1 MNALSRWNPVRELEE
16 FQNRILSAFHP
27 ANGRADNG
35 RESLSEW
42 SPLVNI
48 TEDEKEYLI
57 AAEIP
62 EVKKEDVKVTLENGV
77 LTITGERKWENEEKN
92 KKRHLI
98 EWSYGSFARS
108 FSLPGDADAS
118 KVDAQFKDGILKIRV
133 AKTEAARPKQIEVK
147 AA

>member
-1 MNALSRWNPVRELEE
+1 VRELEE

-27 ANGRADNG
+27 ANGRAGNG
-35 RESLSEW
+35 RESVSEW

-77 LTITGERKWENEEKN
+77 LTITGERKWEHEENN

-98 EWSYGSFARS
+98 ERSYGSFARS

-133 AKTEAARPKQIEVK
+133 AKTEAARPKQIEVR
-147 AA
+147 AT